1 MLNSSVPFLQIY
13 ANSVEI
19 AVIVTIG
26 QLVTC
31 TLAAFAFA
39 RLNFPGRDSLF
50 FVMLVGLLFPAQVT
64 IIPIY
69 LGFAKVGLLNRPI
82 GLALMYLTS
91 SFGVFLVRQF
101 MRSQPKAL
109 EEAALMDG
117 AGYLK
122 IFFRISLPQLRPALA
137 ALGIITFTQTWNY
150 YFQARVLLE
159 PQDSM
164 TLPIAMDVLRG
175 YLGSGNLAL
184 VMAAMSMSVLP
195 VDPALPARSEDGDRG
210 HRHERHQELS
220 RSHGRQCSD
229 EADARI
235 DRREFV
241 YRGARRQYVAFPLG
255 GIGSGS
261 VSLTGSGRLVDW
273 SIRNRPAIHQHNG
286 YSHFAIK
293 AERDGKLIDARV
305 LNGPYEGLPTGSP
318 SRRKFDGFGFGANR
332 DSMAGVPHFDDV
344 TFVGR
349 FPVAEIEFHRD
360 AFPGKVR
367 MTAFSPF
374 IPHNERDSSMPAA
387 LFAFDVE
394 NDTDGPIDYTIA
406 ARSET
411 MAATAACT
419 SSPRSGP

>member
-1 MLNSSVPFLQIY
+1 MSTKASQRGVDLAIVGVMAVLGFFMLLPFAWLFSTSFRTISDAYRMPPSFLPPRLDLDNYRTVLNSSVPFLQIY

-39 RLNFPGRDSLF
+39 RLSFPGRDSLF

-101 MRSQPKAL
+101 MRSQPRAL

-159 PQDSM
+159 PQDAM
-164 TLPIAMDVLRG
+164 TLPVAMDVLRG
-175 YLGSGNLAL
+175 YLEAGNLAII
-184 VMAAMSMSVLP
+184 MAAMSMSVLP
-195 VDPALPARSEDGDRG
+195 VILLFLLAQRMVIE
-210 HRHERHQELS
+210 
-220 RSHGRQCSD
+220 
-229 EADARI
+229 
-235 DRREFV
+235 
-241 YRGARRQYVAFPLG
+241 
-255 GIGSGS
+255 GIAMSG
-261 VSLTGSGRLVDW
+261 
-273 SIRNRPAIHQHNG
+273 
-286 YSHFAIK
+286 IK
-293 AERDGKLIDARV
+293 
-305 LNGPYEGLPTGSP
+305 N
-318 SRRKFDGFGFGANR
+318 
-332 DSMAGVPHFDDV
+332 
-344 TFVGR
+344 
-349 FPVAEIEFHRD
+349 
-360 AFPGKVR
+360 
-367 MTAFSPF
+367 
-374 IPHNERDSSMPAA
+374 
-387 LFAFDVE
+387 
-394 NDTDGPIDYTIA
+394 
-406 ARSET
+406 
-411 MAATAACT
+411 
-419 SSPRSGP
+419 